1 MAYNMYGQQQNGWM
15 PQQPNYQYYQ
25 NQPQQSFGM
34 PTGQNTPIPQRPI
47 FVDGEMAAKV
57 FQLPDNWPIGVPLY
71 LWDVSGDCF
80 YMKVIGPNGVPLPV
94 RAFEFHEKEMPSGY
108 ISSGSVPQMD
118 PNQYVTKDAFEA
130 KMNELKDLLRNNQ
143 SNRGQNGNNQQNRG
157 GNQ

>member
-1 MAYNMYGQQQNGWM
+1 MAYNYYGQQPNGWM

-57 FQLPDNWPIGVPLY
+57 FQL
-71 LWDVSGDCF
+71 
-80 YMKVIGPNGVPLPV
+80 KVIGPNGVPLPV

-108 ISSGSVPQMD
+108 ISGSSTPQMD
-118 PNQYVTKDAFEA
+118 PNQYVSKDVFETR
-130 KMNELKDLLRNNQ
+130 MNELKDLIRNHQN
-143 SNRGQNGNNQQNRG
+143 SKNQNGNNQQNRG